1 MKNRLITFAAGVLTA
16 LVLTAATLPTLAS
29 DGAFTLT
36 AHPVSIEVNGQAF
49 VPRDANGKA
58 VDVFT
63 VNGTTYVPLR
73 AVAETLGFEA
83 SYDSGKNLV
92 SISTPSAPST
102 GDFVSQW
109 ELKEK
114 PVTNYG
120 SEHIFT
126 AKYNGDMTMDEFKV
140 WWKSLTET
148 ELEDGACE
156 IAAQAQSTVPGCEAK
171 VYFTYGTYN
180 LGSSRAAG
188 EFTVCNFD
196 VASAWIR

>member
-1 MKNRLITFAAGVLTA
+1 MKNRLITFAAGMLTA
-16 LVLTAATLPTLAS
+16 LVLTAAALPTLAS

-73 AVAETLGFEA
+73 AIAETLGFEA
-83 SYDSGKNLV
+83 SYDSGRNLV
-92 SISTPSAPST
+92 SISTPTAST
-102 GDFVSQW
+102 GDFASQW
-109 ELKEK
+109 ELQEK

-120 SEHIFT
+120 SERIFT
-126 AKYNGDMTMDEFKV
+126 AKYSGDMTMDEFKT
-140 WWKSLTET
+140 WWKSLTEA

-156 IAAQAQSTVPGCEAK
+156 IAAQAQSMVPGCEAK

-188 EFTVCNFD
+188 GFTVYNFD
-196 VASAWIR
+196 VASAWIK

>member
-1 MKNRLITFAAGVLTA
+1 MKNKLITFAAGMLTA
-16 LVLTAATLPTLAS
+16 LTLTAVTLPTLAS
-29 DGAFTLT
+29 DGALALT
-36 AHPVSIEVNGQAF
+36 AYPVSIEVNGQAF
-49 VPRDANGKA
+49 VPKDANGKA

-73 AVAETLGFEA
+73 AIAETLGFEA

-92 SISTPSAPST
+92 SINAPAAGT
-102 GDFVSQW
+102 GDFTSQW

-120 SEHIFT
+120 SERIFT
-126 AKYNGDMTMDEFKV
+126 AKYSGDMTMDEFKV
-140 WWKSLTET
+140 WWKSLTE
-148 ELEDGACE
+148 EEIEAGACE

-188 EFTVCNFD
+188 EFRVCNFD
-196 VASAWIR
+196 AAGAWIK